1 MKKKHVSMILRLVV
15 ALAGVAYIAYALDWQ
30 NQLELRPGSYTTDA
44 GQTFTLAKA
53 QTFAIVTKD
62 FDPAHVDKPLTID
75 TSRAWDEDDASTSA
89 EQHLLT
95 IAPDLINARE
105 SDYILRPGIVTTLRH
120 AELWLLV
127 LGLALVAPIYP
138 ITAIRWWLLMRG
150 RGLEVTPG
158 KAFKLSMV
166 GCFFNYCMPGT
177 TGGDVIKAYYAAA
190 RSDRRADSIMSVFI
204 DRVVGLL
211 GLVLLA
217 GLAGL
222 FMTLTTGDPLAAKAT
237 LYIWSAAGLV
247 TLGSAFYFSRHL
259 RKASGLD
266 WLLGKALK
274 PEGILAKVDAAAM
287 AYADHKLLVFGSMLL
302 SVPVHLLLATSTAL
316 AGYALGMDVPFGLLL
331 TVVPI
336 LFLAGSM
343 PISYQGLGVM
353 EGLAMAMI
361 LNPPAATSNQIVG
374 MLLLIRIF
382 QISYSLLGALFLL
395 KGDIHMHPQ
404 SQDAAKVG
412 EADGGATA
420 GAAA

>member
-1 MKKKHVSMILRLVV
+1 MTKKHVSMILRLIV
-15 ALAGVAYIAYALDWQ
+15 AIAGVAYIAYALDWH
-30 NQLELRPGSYTTDA
+30 NQVELRPGSYTTDA
-44 GQTFTLAKA
+44 GQVITLVKSRSFPVL
-53 QTFAIVTKD
+53 TTD
-62 FDPAHVDKPLTID
+62 FDPAKVDKPLVID
-75 TSRAWDEDDASTSA
+75 TSRALTTAEARPDDGV
-89 EQHLLT
+89 ERPLT
-95 IAPDLINARE
+95 IAPQLINARD

-120 AELWLLV
+120 AEFWLLL
-127 LGLALVAPIYP
+127 LGLGLVAPVYP
-138 ITAIRWWLLMRG
+138 ITAVRWWLLMRG
-150 RGLEVTPG
+150 RGLEVTVR

-177 TGGDVIKAYYAAA
+177 TGGDVVKAYYAAA
-190 RSDRRADSIMSVFI
+190 RSERRADSIMSVLI

-222 FMTLTTGDPLAAKAT
+222 YMTLTTDDPLAAKAT
-237 LYIWSAAGLV
+237 LYIWGFAGLI

-274 PEGILAKVDAAAM
+274 PDGMLAKVDAAAM
-287 AYADHKLLVFGSMLL
+287 AYADHKALVFGSMLL
-302 SVPVHLLLATSTAL
+302 SVPVHLLLATAAAL
-316 AGYALGMDVPFGLLL
+316 AGYALGMDVSFGLLL

-336 LFLAGSM
+336 LFLAASM

-374 MLLLIRIF
+374 MLLLIRIY
-382 QISYSLLGALFLL
+382 QITYSLLGALFLL

-404 SQDAAKVG
+404 APVPSAAQ
-412 EADGGATA
+412 A
-420 GAAA
+420 G